1 MTKLIQVS
9 TQWLQLVQYSFVFAL
24 LCLPTSLFA
33 QKEIK
38 LSIADLQSSGK
49 LTIIN
54 RDVSVSQEGSKR
66 FVKVEK
72 ELRPGQIPGKDEE
85 GVVWLPVNEF
95 SQGTIELVARG
106 RDILQGSF
114 VGIAFHAVNDSTFDN
129 VYCRPF
135 NFRTADP
142 ERKIHAV
149 QYVYLPKYDWQKL
162 RAEQNG
168 KYEMGIASPPAA
180 TDWFTLTLQVEGDN
194 VKAFINH
201 EELPSLEV
209 KKLNQTTKGRVGLT
223 GINYDIESVNV
234 LYRAK

>member
-1 MTKLIQVS
+1 MTNFLQVS
-9 TQWLQLVQYSFVFAL
+9 TQCPLLVRYFFVFAL
-24 LCLPTSLFA
+24 LCIPTSLFA

-38 LSIADLQSSGK
+38 LNLFDLQGSGK

-66 FVKVEK
+66 FIKIEK
-72 ELRPGQIPGKDEE
+72 ELRPGQMPGKGEE
-85 GVVWLPVNEF
+85 GVIWLPVNEF
-95 SQGTIELVARG
+95 SQGTIELVVRG

-114 VGIAFHAVNDSTFDN
+114 VGLAFHAVNDSTFDN

-135 NFRTADP
+135 NFRTVDP
-142 ERKIHAV
+142 VRKIHAL
-149 QYVYLPKYDWQKL
+149 QYVYVPTYDWQKL

-168 KYEMGIASPPAA
+168 KYEKGIATPPAA
-180 TDWFTLTLQVEGDN
+180 TDWFTLTVQVEGNN

-201 EELPSLEV
+201 EELPSLAV

-234 LYRAK
+234 LYQAK